1 MVVSEAKR
9 LWCLDCQHFCPTD
22 HACSCAIGRHSYKW
36 AKPAGASLFARVVK
50 IVSQVGDA
58 QEAALLS
65 REAALKLGF
74 DATQLWIEAQRLA
87 ASRPPR

>member
-1 MVVSEAKR
+1 MDGHPYE
-9 LWCLDCQHFCPTD
+9 
-22 HACSCAIGRHSYKW
+22 W
-36 AKPAGASLFARVVK
+36 AKPAGASLFARIVR
-50 IVSQVGDA
+50 IVSQVTDA

-87 ASRPPR
+87 TLRRQS